1 MCDRKAEHSVL
12 GFLSHKNAP
21 RGSHCGGKE
30 ACCQKQP
37 AAGGESCGAGFFV
50 RQESR
55 IPLLDKAT
63 HVSYNYKS
71 DISVA
76 NDTGEVMGKKS
87 EETKRR
93 IREGACALFAKKGFK
108 NVTMKDICEE
118 TGLSRGGLYRYYE
131 STYQIFSD
139 IADELMSAQ
148 DHELWDQMER
158 EVPAPRI
165 LDRILERYRQ
175 EMLDSGASLSVAI
188 YEFHSEHAQD
198 GGENMLQ
205 QQYRASAE
213 MWEAFID
220 YGIRRGEFREV
231 NGKEVADILI
241 FAYQGV
247 RMYSTILPLEEEIPR
262 RIVEHVKKVLLK

>member
-1 MCDRKAEHSVL
+1 M
-12 GFLSHKNAP
+12 
-21 RGSHCGGKE
+21 
-30 ACCQKQP
+30 
-37 AAGGESCGAGFFV
+37 